1 MHTSTISIPLS
12 GGQSLECPLI
22 SLNTVIVG
30 AGAAGLK
37 CALRLQELGM
47 KDVAV
52 VVDKLGN
59 GTSNNSG
66 SDKQTYYKL
75 GVFGAEPDSPMDFAK
90 SLFQGGMMHGDTAY
104 VEALGSAPAFFDL
117 CRIGVPFPHNSFGAY
132 VGYKTDH
139 DPRQRATSAGPK
151 TSHYMFECL
160 LKEVQR
166 HGTAIFDRH
175 TAVSLL
181 TDKTPDGSKRVIG
194 LICLNKEDF
203 WKPNY
208 GLTVFNATNVVFATG
223 GPGELYKISV
233 WPHGQTGSH
242 GIAFKAGAAGN
253 NLTELQFGL
262 ASTKFRWN
270 LSGTYQQVI
279 PDYFST
285 DADGVSNKRH
295 FLHDYFDDMPSM
307 ATNIFLKGYQW
318 PFHAAR
324 LQNGGSS
331 IIDIAVHREIAA
343 GRRVFIDFMRN
354 PTPAEGMEPFS
365 IDILKDEAKQYLLK
379 SGATQATPY
388 ERLMHMNPQSV
399 ELYAEHGIDL
409 HQPLETAVC
418 AQHCNGGL
426 SVDLWWESNLRHLFP
441 IGEVCGTHGVR
452 PGGSALNATQVG
464 AVRAAQRIANVY
476 FQPPLPQEDFAQ
488 KAARQIVDTHEFHRN
503 CIAPKTNA
511 LNAKDVRPQ
520 IQQRMTDSHAFIRS
534 YETASRAL
542 REAKQLMRDIEILGI
557 RASSPQELPRI
568 DEDRALALTSV
579 AFLQALVTYIEQG
592 GGSRGAYMILDENGS
607 LAVTSKQGTD
617 MRHRPENLEK
627 RNEILQVQ
635 IKDGTISDFT
645 VTPTPVR
652 PLPQDDSWFETT
664 WADWNANRIFQ

>member
-22 SLNTVIVG
+22 SLNTVVVG

-52 VVDKLGN
+52 VVDRLGN

-75 GVFGAEPDSPMDFAK
+75 GIFGNEPDSPMDFAK

-166 HGTAIFDRH
+166 HGTTIFDH
-175 TAVSLL
+175 YTAISLL

-194 LICLNKEDF
+194 LLCLNKDDF

-208 GLTVFNATNVVFATG
+208 GLTVFNATNVVLATG

-233 WPHGQTGSH
+233 WPHGQIGSH

-285 DADGVSNKRH
+285 DADGVSNKRF

-343 GRRVFIDFMRN
+343 GRRV
-354 PTPAEGMEPFS
+354 
-365 IDILKDEAKQYLLK
+365 
-379 SGATQATPY
+379 
-388 ERLMHMNPQSV
+388 
-399 ELYAEHGIDL
+399 
-409 HQPLETAVC
+409 
-418 AQHCNGGL
+418 
-426 SVDLWWESNLRHLFP
+426 
-441 IGEVCGTHGVR
+441 
-452 PGGSALNATQVG
+452 
-464 AVRAAQRIANVY
+464 
-476 FQPPLPQEDFAQ
+476 
-488 KAARQIVDTHEFHRN
+488 
-503 CIAPKTNA
+503 
-511 LNAKDVRPQ
+511 
-520 IQQRMTDSHAFIRS
+520 
-534 YETASRAL
+534 
-542 REAKQLMRDIEILGI
+542 
-557 RASSPQELPRI
+557 
-568 DEDRALALTSV
+568 
-579 AFLQALVTYIEQG
+579 
-592 GGSRGAYMILDENGS
+592 
-607 LAVTSKQGTD
+607 
-617 MRHRPENLEK
+617 
-627 RNEILQVQ
+627 
-635 IKDGTISDFT
+635 
-645 VTPTPVR
+645 
-652 PLPQDDSWFETT
+652 
-664 WADWNANRIFQ
+664 

>member
-22 SLNTVIVG
+22 SLNTVVVG

-52 VVDKLGN
+52 VVDRLGN

-75 GVFGAEPDSPMDFAK
+75 GIFGNEPDSPMDFAK

-166 HGTAIFDRH
+166 HGTTIVDRYTAI
-175 TAVSLL
+175 SLL
-181 TDKTPDGSKRVIG
+181 TDKTQDGSKRVIG
-194 LICLNKEDF
+194 LLCLNKDDF

-208 GLTVFNATNVVFATG
+208 GLTVFNATNVVLATG

-233 WPHGQTGSH
+233 WPHGQIGSH

-285 DADGVSNKRH
+285 DADGVSNKRF

-379 SGATQATPY
+379 SDATQATPY

-476 FQPPLPQEDFAQ
+476 FQPPLPQ
-488 KAARQIVDTHEFHRN
+488 
-503 CIAPKTNA
+503 
-511 LNAKDVRPQ
+511 
-520 IQQRMTDSHAFIRS
+520 
-534 YETASRAL
+534 
-542 REAKQLMRDIEILGI
+542 KQLMRDIEIRGI
-557 RASSPQELPRI
+557 RATSPLELPRI

-579 AFLQALVTYIEQG
+579 AFLEALVTYIEQG

-617 MRHRPENLEK
+617 LRHRPENLEK

-635 IKDGTISDFT
+635 IKDGSISDFT

-652 PLPQDDSWFETT
+652 PLPEDDSWFETT
-664 WADWNANRIFQ
+664 WANWNNGRIF